1 LLQRL
6 YIRDFALIEELEV
19 DFNSGLNIVTGE
31 TGAGKS
37 IIVGALKLILG
48 DRASMD
54 VVRPGGK
61 KAIVEGVFEASTEE
75 GLQTLLRENG
85 IDFAPSMILRREIS
99 PTQSRAFINDSPAT
113 LSLLKQV
120 ASELVDLH
128 GQHEHQ
134 SLLRT
139 DTHLDLVDSFGGL
152 DSLVRSYSEQYG
164 RVRALAL
171 RRDEIAGRERELQAE
186 RDLLEFQISDI
197 DAVKPGPDEEDELEA
212 ERRIL
217 ANAERLYEATSS
229 LFDLLYNSDSAIGD
243 LLVRARNELQDLTR
257 IDDTFD
263 AIRAEVASAQISVS
277 EAASFLQDYNS
288 RIEFNPERLEEIRD
302 RLIDFDRLKRKYGGT
317 IEAVLEHREN
327 IQERYDLASDF
338 EGVLKRLNV
347 EFDEACTQLS
357 DVAMRLSSKRL
368 SVSATI
374 EAAIIKELATLGMPG
389 SRFKVELSRKQDA
402 QGWVTHG
409 GDRFAAG
416 PKGVDSGAFFISTN
430 PGVEPMPMARVASG
444 GEVSRIMLAL
454 KSILAKS
461 ARMPILIFD
470 EIDTGISGAIAHR
483 VGDCMLELG
492 RYHQIIAITHLP
504 QVAAA
509 GEWHFK
515 VRKWTENGETRTSMV
530 QLSET
535 ERRVEIASLLSGAEV
550 TEASLRSARE
560 LLESRP
566 GLSGSPS

>member
-1 LLQRL
+1 MLLRL
-6 YIRDFALIEELEV
+6 YIRDFALIDELEV
-19 DFNSGLNIVTGE
+19 EFNSGLNIVTGE

-61 KAIVEGVFEASTEE
+61 KAIVEGIFEATTSDTV
-75 GLQTLLRENG
+75 LSLLREND
-85 IDFAPSMILRREIS
+85 IEEAPTLILRREIS

-113 LSLLKQV
+113 LTLLKQV

-139 DTHLDLVDSFGGL
+139 ETHLDLVDGFGGL
-152 DSLVRSYSEQYG
+152 ESLVRSYAEQYE
-164 RVRALAL
+164 RVKAIAAK
-171 RRDEIAGRERELQAE
+171 RDQIASRERELQQE
-186 RDLLEFQISDI
+186 REMLEFQISDI
-197 DAVKPGPDEEDELEA
+197 DEVRPAPDEEDELEA

-217 ANAERLYEATSS
+217 SNAERLFAATSS
-229 LFDLLYNSDSAIGD
+229 LFDLLYNSDNAIGD

-257 IDDTFD
+257 IDDGFES
-263 AIRAEVASAQISVS
+263 IRSEIASAQISVS
-277 EAASFLQDYNS
+277 EAASYLQDYNS
-288 RIEFNPERLEEIRD
+288 RIEFNPERLEVIRE

-317 IEAVLEHREN
+317 IAAVLAHRQD
-327 IQERYDLASDF
+327 IQERYDIASDF
-338 EGVLKRLNV
+338 EGVLKRLTG
-347 EFDEACTQLS
+347 EFAAACEQLS
-357 DVAMRLSSKRL
+357 DVAMRLSHKRL
-368 SVSATI
+368 SVAAQIESAI
-374 EAAIIKELATLGMPG
+374 VKELATLGMPN
-389 SRFKVELSRKQDA
+389 SRFVVEMSRKTDPK
-402 QGWVTHG
+402 GWVKNGSELLT
-409 GDRFAAG
+409 AG
-416 PKGVDSGAFFISTN
+416 PRGVDSGVFFVSTN
-430 PGVEPMPMARVASG
+430 PGVDPMPMTKVASG
-444 GEVSRIMLAL
+444 GEVSRIMLSL

-470 EIDTGISGAIAHR
+470 EIDTGISGAIAQR

-509 GEWHFK
+509 GETHFK
-515 VRKWTENGETRTSMV
+515 VKKWTENGETKTSMV
-530 QLSET
+530 RLSES
-535 ERRVEIASLLSGAEV
+535 ERRVEVASLLSGAEI
-550 TEASLRSARE
+550 TDAALRSARE

-566 GLSGSPS
+566 SIAR

>member
-1 LLQRL
+1 MLQRL

-37 IIVGALKLILG
+37 IVVGALKLMLG

-61 KAIVEGVFEASTEE
+61 KAIVEGVFESPTHESFAAVLE
-75 GLQTLLRENG
+75 ENG
-85 IDFAPSMILRREIS
+85 IELQESLILRREVS
-99 PTQSRAFINDSPAT
+99 STQSRAFINDSPAT
-113 LSLLKQV
+113 LGVLKEV

-139 DTHLDLVDSFGGL
+139 ETHLELVDSFGGL
-152 DSLVRSYSEQYG
+152 EGLVRSYTEAYQEAQTIG
-164 RVRALAL
+164 AK
-171 RRDEIAGRERELQAE
+171 RDAIASRERELQQE
-186 RDLLEFQISDI
+186 KDLLEFQISDI
-197 DAVKPGPDEEDELEA
+197 DAIQPGPDEEDELEA

-217 ANAERLYEATSS
+217 SNAERLYEATSS

-257 IDDTFD
+257 IDDGFE
-263 AIRAEVASAQISVS
+263 AIRAEIASAQISVS

-288 RIEFNPERLEEIRD
+288 RIEFNPERLEEIRE

-317 IEAVLEHREN
+317 IEAVLAHRN
-327 IQERYDLASDF
+327 DIAERYELASDF
-338 EGVLKRLNV
+338 EGALRKLNS
-347 EFDEACTQLS
+347 EFAAACERLS
-357 DVAMRLSSKRL
+357 DVALRLSAKRR
-368 SVSATI
+368 SVAAQI
-374 EAAIIKELATLGMPG
+374 EAAIVKELATLGMPN
-389 SRFKVELSRKQDA
+389 SRFKVELSQKRDA
-402 QGWVTHG
+402 TGWVSNG
-409 GDRFAAG
+409 SDQLVAG
-416 PKGVDSGAFFISTN
+416 PRGIDSGAFYVSTN
-430 PGVEPMPMARVASG
+430 PGIEPMPMTKVASG

-461 ARMPILIFD
+461 ERMPILIFD

-483 VGDCMLELG
+483 VGDCMVELG

-509 GEWHFK
+509 GETHFK
-515 VRKWTENGETRTSMV
+515 VKKWTEGGETKTSMV
-530 QLSET
+530 RLTES
-535 ERRVEIASLLSGAEV
+535 ERREEVASLLSGSHV
-550 TEASLRSARE
+550 TEASLHSARE
-560 LLESRP
+560 LLESRSSS
-566 GLSGSPS
+566 LL

>member
-37 IIVGALKLILG
+37 IVVGALKLMLG

-54 VVRPGGK
+54 VVRQGGK
-61 KAIVEGVFEASTEE
+61 KAIVEGIFESPTHEAFKTV
-75 GLQTLLRENG
+75 LRENG
-85 IDFAPSMILRREIS
+85 IDIQDSLILRREVS
-99 PTQSRAFINDSPAT
+99 SSQSRAFINDSPAT
-113 LSLLKQV
+113 LSVLKEV

-139 DTHLDLVDSFGGL
+139 ETHLDLVDGFGGL
-152 DSLVRSYSEQYG
+152 EGLVRSYEDAYREARNIGSK
-164 RVRALAL
+164 
-171 RRDEIAGRERELQAE
+171 RDQIASRERELQQE
-186 RDLLEFQISDI
+186 RDLLEYQISDI
-197 DAVKPGPDEEDELEA
+197 DSIAPGPDEEDELEA
-212 ERRIL
+212 ERRKL
-217 ANAERLYEATSS
+217 ANAERLFEATSS
-229 LFDLLYNSDSAIGD
+229 LFDLLYNSESAIGD

-257 IDDTFD
+257 IDGGFE
-263 AIRAEVASAQISVS
+263 AIRAEIASAQISVS

-288 RIEFNPERLEEIRD
+288 RIEFNPERLEEIRE

-317 IEAVLEHREN
+317 IESVLAHRAD
-327 IQERYDLASDF
+327 IAERYELASDF
-338 EGVLKRLNV
+338 EGVLKKLNQ
-347 EFDEACTQLS
+347 EFASASEQLS
-357 DVAMRLSSKRL
+357 DVALRLSAKRR
-368 SVSATI
+368 SVAAQI
-374 EAAIIKELATLGMPG
+374 EAAIVKELATLGMPN
-389 SRFKVELSRKQDA
+389 SRFSVQLTRKEDPS
-402 QGWVTHG
+402 GWVTNG
-409 GDRFAAG
+409 GERLAAG
-416 PKGVDSGAFFISTN
+416 PRGIDSGAFFVSTN
-430 PGVEPMPMARVASG
+430 PGVEPMPMTKVASG

-461 ARMPILIFD
+461 ERMPILIFD
-470 EIDTGISGAIAHR
+470 EIDTGISGAIAQR

-509 GEWHFK
+509 GETHFK
-515 VRKWTENGETRTSMV
+515 VKKWTEAGETKTSMV

-535 ERRVEIASLLSGAEV
+535 ERRVEVASLLSGSEV

-566 GLSGSPS
+566 TTTPL